1 MDEKAVRAMF
11 ERLAETKQP
20 PSRVDIAKAA
30 AKGAGSCGGASRL
43 SKALLW
49 LPRRWWSR

>member
-1 MDEKAVRAMF
+1 MRRRYAMF
-11 ERLAETKQP
+11 ERLAETEQP
-20 PSRVDIAKAA
+20 PSRVDIAKARRQGRR
-30 AKGAGSCGGASRL
+30 KLRCASRL